1 MRETVGE
8 IEIETVRMQARLFAS
23 FREQLVRQAARYHGQ
38 GRSELEEIL
47 QEALHSDYSALYFY
61 MVFSPISLTLVLTF
75 PCS

>member
-47 QEALHSDYSALYFY
+47 QEALHSD
-61 MVFSPISLTLVLTF
+61 
-75 PCS
+75 